1 MFAQIIPGHIEK
13 ESPPNTP
20 LHWRLRWPFAVACCL
35 YFLLAYLFLATAT
48 PTFAKLFEGL
58 SVDLPLPTRLLMKS
72 YSWLFP
78 VFFVGAV
85 ILTIAKQIVPLD
97 KSRLRIANLILIF
110 VGVVFLPLVILD
122 FYLPWLVLVYKLH
135 SMR

>member
-58 SVDLPLPTRLLMKS
+58 SVDLPLPTRFLMAS
-72 YSWLFP
+72 HSWLFP
-78 VFFVGAV
+78 LIFVGAV
-85 ILTIAKQIVPLD
+85 LLTVFKEFVPLD
-97 KSRLRIANLILIF
+97 KFRLRVANLILIF
-110 VGVVFLPLVILD
+110 IGLAFPALVILAM
-122 FYLPWLVLVYKLH
+122 YLPLFELIWKLN
-135 SMR
+135 R